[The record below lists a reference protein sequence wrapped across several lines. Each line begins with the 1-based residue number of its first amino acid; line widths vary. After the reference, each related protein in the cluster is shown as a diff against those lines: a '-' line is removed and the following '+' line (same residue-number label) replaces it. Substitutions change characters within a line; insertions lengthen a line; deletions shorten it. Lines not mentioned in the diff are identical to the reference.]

1 LENAKDPVVDKVQGL
16 LLIAAIEQ
24 MCRIPDAWGGMQ
36 EVENLDGRDLGQDA
50 LAGFPER
57 FLPIHQQHNRLAS
70 FRLTPRHFLRQPVKG
85 YLRGRY
91 LLAVLLVRQTRPEA
105 FMLWHRTLGWQRV
118 VIWAAKQRCHDLFR
132 RTDKGINRVH
142 RAHHRHLL
150 AVGFGLLL
158 RIMALDRGFR
168 GRSPYRNPLPIG
180 THHAQGAFLLGLG
193 SRA

>member
-1 LENAKDPVVDKVQGL
+1 
-16 LLIAAIEQ
+16 
-24 MCRIPDAWGGMQ
+24 
-36 EVENLDGRDLGQDA
+36 
-50 LAGFPER
+50 
-57 FLPIHQQHNRLAS
+57 
-70 FRLTPRHFLRQPVKG
+70 
-85 YLRGRY
+85 
-91 LLAVLLVRQTRPEA
+91 
-105 FMLWHRTLGWQRV
+105 MLWHRTLGWQRV

-193 SRA
+193 SRSTSRSVHTWSVSPAAIAGVHGRHTL